1 MVRIDIRCASSSLVL
16 VLRRSSL
23 IQRVSLHHG
32 LRAAIS
38 PTRKRRKIRVA
49 RMSTKV
55 AAERSDSLG
64 ERRFA
69 GKLSDDYPL
78 WRLARPFLD
87 EVHEAFAQAL
97 GGFTKGRSRPLRVL
111 DIGMGM
117 GDGAITKILLQDA
130 KLDVTGIDNEP
141 KMIEQARRA
150 LRASIA
156 SGRLTIVL
164 DDALHYLAALPQHS
178 LDIVASGYVFHN
190 LTVSYRARLYDEIWR
205 VLAPAGLLINADK
218 YAQQGEAHR
227 EALNWQLGLFFDV
240 LWSRGQYEL
249 LREWVLHYAEDE
261 AADRVMPEAD
271 AIMRLE
277 LLGFANVKIVYRK
290 YMDAVLVARKP

>member
-1 MVRIDIRCASSSLVL
+1 MSKKAAAASSS
-16 VLRRSSL
+16 
-23 IQRVSLHHG
+23 
-32 LRAAIS
+32 
-38 PTRKRRKIRVA
+38 
-49 RMSTKV
+49 
-55 AAERSDSLG
+55 SLG

-87 EVHEAFAQAL
+87 EVHEAFAKEL
-97 GGFTKGRSRPLRVL
+97 RGFTKGRSGPLRVL
-111 DIGMGM
+111 DIGM
-117 GDGAITKILLQDA
+117 GDGAITKILLQDP

-141 KMIEQARRA
+141 KMIEQARKA

-156 SGRLTIVL
+156 GGRLTVAL

-178 LDIVASGYVFHN
+178 LDIVASGYVLHN
-190 LTVSYRARLYDEIWR
+190 LTANYRERLYGEIWR

-240 LWSRGQYEL
+240 LGTRGQYDL
-249 LREWVLHYAEDE
+249 LREWVLHYVEDE

-277 LLGFANVKIVYRK
+277 LLGFANIKIVCRK

>member
-1 MVRIDIRCASSSLVL
+1 MSKKAAAASSN
-16 VLRRSSL
+16 
-23 IQRVSLHHG
+23 
-32 LRAAIS
+32 
-38 PTRKRRKIRVA
+38 
-49 RMSTKV
+49 
-55 AAERSDSLG
+55 SLG

-87 EVHEAFAQAL
+87 EVHEAFAKEL
-97 GGFTKGRSRPLRVL
+97 RGFTKGRSGPLRVL
-111 DIGMGM
+111 DIGM
-117 GDGAITKILLQDA
+117 GDGAITKILLQDP

-141 KMIEQARRA
+141 KMIEQARKA

-156 SGRLTIVL
+156 GGRLTVAL

-178 LDIVASGYVFHN
+178 LDIVASGYVLHN
-190 LTVSYRARLYDEIWR
+190 LTANYRERLYGEIWR

-227 EALNWQLGLFFDV
+227 EALNWQLGLFFNV
-240 LWSRGQYEL
+240 LGTRGQYDL
-249 LREWVLHYAEDE
+249 LREWVLHYVEDE

-277 LLGFANVKIVYRK
+277 LLGFANVKIVCRK
-290 YMDAVLVARKP
+290 YLDAVLVARKP

>member
-1 MVRIDIRCASSSLVL
+1 MGKKVAAASSS
-16 VLRRSSL
+16 
-23 IQRVSLHHG
+23 
-32 LRAAIS
+32 
-38 PTRKRRKIRVA
+38 
-49 RMSTKV
+49 
-55 AAERSDSLG
+55 SLG

-87 EVHEAFAQAL
+87 EVHEAFAKEL
-97 GGFTKGRSRPLRVL
+97 RGFTKGRSSPLRVL
-111 DIGMGM
+111 DIGM
-117 GDGAITKILLQDA
+117 GDGAITKILLQDP

-141 KMIEQARRA
+141 KMIEPARKA

-156 SGRLTIVL
+156 GGRLTVAL

-178 LDIVASGYVFHN
+178 LDIVASGYVLHN
-190 LTVSYRARLYDEIWR
+190 LTANYRERLYGEIWR

-227 EALNWQLGLFFDV
+227 EALNWQLGLFFNV
-240 LWSRGQYEL
+240 LGTRGQYDL
-249 LREWVLHYAEDE
+249 LREWVLHYVEDE

-277 LLGFANVKIVYRK
+277 LLGFANVKIVCRK

>member
-1 MVRIDIRCASSSLVL
+1 MSKKAAAASSS
-16 VLRRSSL
+16 
-23 IQRVSLHHG
+23 
-32 LRAAIS
+32 
-38 PTRKRRKIRVA
+38 
-49 RMSTKV
+49 
-55 AAERSDSLG
+55 SLG

-87 EVHEAFAQAL
+87 EVHEAFAKEL
-97 GGFTKGRSRPLRVL
+97 RGFTKGRSGPLRVL
-111 DIGMGM
+111 DIGM
-117 GDGAITKILLQDA
+117 GDGAITKILLQDP

-141 KMIEQARRA
+141 KMIEQARKA

-156 SGRLTIVL
+156 GGRLTVAL

-178 LDIVASGYVFHN
+178 LDIVASGYVLHN
-190 LTVSYRARLYDEIWR
+190 LTANYRERLYGEIWR

-240 LWSRGQYEL
+240 LGTRGQYDL
-249 LREWVLHYAEDE
+249 LREWVLHYVEDE
-261 AADRVMPEAD
+261 TADRVMPEAD

-277 LLGFANVKIVYRK
+277 LLGFANVKIVCRK

>member
-1 MVRIDIRCASSSLVL
+1 
-16 VLRRSSL
+16 
-23 IQRVSLHHG
+23 
-32 LRAAIS
+32 
-38 PTRKRRKIRVA
+38 
-49 RMSTKV
+49 MSTKV
-55 AAERSDSLG
+55 AAALG

-69 GKLSDDYPL
+69 GKLSADYPL
-78 WRLARPFLD
+78 WRIARPFLD
-87 EVHEAFAQAL
+87 EVHEAFAKEL
-97 GGFTKGRSRPLRVL
+97 RGFTKGRSNSLRVL

-141 KMIEQARRA
+141 KMIEQARKV
-150 LRASIA
+150 LMTSIA
-156 SGRLTIVL
+156 SGRLTVVL
-164 DDALHYLAALPQHS
+164 DDVLHYLAARPQHS
-178 LDIVASGYVFHN
+178 LDIVASGYVLHN
-190 LTVSYRARLYDEIWR
+190 LTANYRERLYDEIWR

-227 EALNWQLGLFFDV
+227 EALNWQLGLFSDV
-240 LWSRGQYEL
+240 LGSRGQYDL

-261 AADRVMPEAD
+261 AADRMMPEAD

-277 LLGFANVKIVYRK
+277 LLGFPKVKIIYRK

>member
-1 MVRIDIRCASSSLVL
+1 MSKKAAAASSS
-16 VLRRSSL
+16 
-23 IQRVSLHHG
+23 
-32 LRAAIS
+32 
-38 PTRKRRKIRVA
+38 
-49 RMSTKV
+49 
-55 AAERSDSLG
+55 SLG

-87 EVHEAFAQAL
+87 EVHEAFAKEL
-97 GGFTKGRSRPLRVL
+97 RGFTKGRSGPLRVL
-111 DIGMGM
+111 DIGM
-117 GDGAITKILLQDA
+117 GDGAITKILLQDP

-141 KMIEQARRA
+141 KMIEPARKA

-156 SGRLTIVL
+156 GGRLTVAL

-178 LDIVASGYVFHN
+178 LDIVASGYVLHN
-190 LTVSYRARLYDEIWR
+190 LTANYRERLYGEIWR

-227 EALNWQLGLFFDV
+227 EALSWQLGLFFNV
-240 LWSRGQYEL
+240 LGTRGQYDL
-249 LREWVLHYAEDE
+249 LREWVLHYVEDE
-261 AADRVMPEAD
+261 TADRVMPEAD

-277 LLGFANVKIVYRK
+277 LLGFANVKIVCRK

>member
-1 MVRIDIRCASSSLVL
+1 
-16 VLRRSSL
+16 
-23 IQRVSLHHG
+23 
-32 LRAAIS
+32 
-38 PTRKRRKIRVA
+38 
-49 RMSTKV
+49 MSTKV
-55 AAERSDSLG
+55 AAVLSSSLG

-87 EVHEAFAQAL
+87 EVHEAFAKEL
-97 GGFTKGRSRPLRVL
+97 RGFTKGRSRPLRGL

-141 KMIEQARRA
+141 KMIGQARRA

-156 SGRLTIVL
+156 SGRLTVAL
-164 DDALHYLAALPQHS
+164 DDALHYLAARPQHS
-178 LDIVASGYVFHN
+178 LDIVASGYVLHN
-190 LTVSYRARLYDEIWR
+190 LTANYRERLYDEIWR

-227 EALNWQLGLFFDV
+227 EALNWQLGLFRDV
-240 LWSRGQYEL
+240 LGSRGQYDL

>member
-1 MVRIDIRCASSSLVL
+1 MEAKAALRRGRPKISSL
-16 VLRRSSL
+16 RASL
-23 IQRVSLHHG
+23 DKVVHAL
-32 LRAAIS
+32 
-38 PTRKRRKIRVA
+38 PVA
-49 RMSTKV
+49 NRPRDIGIATMSKKV
-55 AAERSDSLG
+55 VAERSDRFG

-87 EVHEAFAQAL
+87 DVHEVFAQAL
-97 GGFTKGRSRPLRVL
+97 GGFTQGRDRPLRVL
-111 DIGMGM
+111 DIGM

-141 KMIEQARRA
+141 KMIEQAERA
-150 LRASIA
+150 LGASIT

-190 LTVSYRARLYDEIWR
+190 LTVSYRAGLYDEIWR

-227 EALNWQLGLFFDV
+227 EAFNWQLGLFFDV
-240 LWSRGQYEL
+240 LWRRGQHEL
-249 LREWVLHYAEDE
+249 LREWVLHYVDDE
-261 AADRVMPEAD
+261 GADRVMPEAD

-277 LLGFANVKIVYRK
+277 LLGFANVEIIYRK

>member
-1 MVRIDIRCASSSLVL
+1 MSKKVAAASSS
-16 VLRRSSL
+16 
-23 IQRVSLHHG
+23 
-32 LRAAIS
+32 
-38 PTRKRRKIRVA
+38 
-49 RMSTKV
+49 
-55 AAERSDSLG
+55 SLG

-87 EVHEAFAQAL
+87 EVHEAFAKEL
-97 GGFTKGRSRPLRVL
+97 CGFTKGRSDPLRVL
-111 DIGMGM
+111 DIGM

-141 KMIEQARRA
+141 KMIEQARKA

-156 SGRLTIVL
+156 GGRLTVAL

-178 LDIVASGYVFHN
+178 LDIVASGYVLHN
-190 LTVSYRARLYDEIWR
+190 LTANYRERLYGEIWR

-227 EALNWQLGLFFDV
+227 EALNWQLGLFFNV
-240 LWSRGQYEL
+240 LGTRGQYDL
-249 LREWVLHYAEDE
+249 LREWVLHYVEDE
-261 AADRVMPEAD
+261 TADRVMPEAD

-277 LLGFANVKIVYRK
+277 LLGFANVKIVCRK

>member
-1 MVRIDIRCASSSLVL
+1 
-16 VLRRSSL
+16 
-23 IQRVSLHHG
+23 
-32 LRAAIS
+32 
-38 PTRKRRKIRVA
+38 
-49 RMSTKV
+49 MSTKV
-55 AAERSDSLG
+55 AAALSSSLG

-87 EVHEAFAQAL
+87 EVHEAFAKEL
-97 GGFTKGRSRPLRVL
+97 RGFTKGRSRPLRGL

-141 KMIEQARRA
+141 KMIEQARGA

-156 SGRLTIVL
+156 SGRLTVAL
-164 DDALHYLAALPQHS
+164 DDALHYLAARPQHS

-190 LTVSYRARLYDEIWR
+190 LTANYRERLYDEIWR

-227 EALNWQLGLFFDV
+227 EALNWQVGLFCDV
-240 LWSRGQYEL
+240 LESRGQYDL

-290 YMDAVLVARKP
+290 YMYAVLVARKP

>member
-1 MVRIDIRCASSSLVL
+1 MSKKVAAASSS
-16 VLRRSSL
+16 
-23 IQRVSLHHG
+23 
-32 LRAAIS
+32 
-38 PTRKRRKIRVA
+38 
-49 RMSTKV
+49 
-55 AAERSDSLG
+55 SLG

-87 EVHEAFAQAL
+87 EVHEAFAKEL
-97 GGFTKGRSRPLRVL
+97 CGFTKGRSGPLRVL
-111 DIGMGM
+111 DIGM

-141 KMIEQARRA
+141 KMIEQARKA

-156 SGRLTIVL
+156 GGRLTVAL

-178 LDIVASGYVFHN
+178 LDIVASGYVLHN
-190 LTVSYRARLYDEIWR
+190 LTANYRERLYGEIWR

-227 EALNWQLGLFFDV
+227 EALNWQLGLFFNV
-240 LWSRGQYEL
+240 LGTRGQYDL
-249 LREWVLHYAEDE
+249 LREWVLHYVEDE
-261 AADRVMPEAD
+261 TADRVMPEAD

-277 LLGFANVKIVYRK
+277 LLGFANVKIVCRK

>member
-1 MVRIDIRCASSSLVL
+1 MSKKVAAASSS
-16 VLRRSSL
+16 
-23 IQRVSLHHG
+23 
-32 LRAAIS
+32 
-38 PTRKRRKIRVA
+38 
-49 RMSTKV
+49 
-55 AAERSDSLG
+55 SLG

-87 EVHEAFAQAL
+87 EVHEAFAKEL
-97 GGFTKGRSRPLRVL
+97 RGFTKGRSGPLRVL
-111 DIGMGM
+111 DIGM
-117 GDGAITKILLQDA
+117 GDGAITKILLQDP

-141 KMIEQARRA
+141 KMIEQARKA

-156 SGRLTIVL
+156 GGRLTVAL

-178 LDIVASGYVFHN
+178 LDIVASGYVLHN
-190 LTVSYRARLYDEIWR
+190 LTANYRERLYGEIWR

-240 LWSRGQYEL
+240 LGTRGQYDL
-249 LREWVLHYAEDE
+249 LREWVLHYVEDE
-261 AADRVMPEAD
+261 TADRVMPEAD

-277 LLGFANVKIVYRK
+277 LLGFANVKIVCRK